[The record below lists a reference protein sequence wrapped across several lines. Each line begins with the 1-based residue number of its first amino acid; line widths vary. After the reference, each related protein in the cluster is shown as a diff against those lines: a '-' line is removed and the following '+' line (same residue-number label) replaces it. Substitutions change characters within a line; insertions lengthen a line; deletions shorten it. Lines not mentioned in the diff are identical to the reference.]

1 MEFANID
8 AAKMGAYH
16 LADNPNIYEPYRGN
30 AFEFLVYGLGEDD
43 SEQGSNMEAIRM
55 QVVSFPVAHF
65 SLERKEIRRGNS
77 VITFAGLPSFENGS
91 LVVKDYVGGDGKSAI
106 ERWQQ
111 KAYNVQTDRLGNLR
125 DYKLNC
131 DVIEYDHT
139 MEYKLR
145 TWHLKG
151 CWVSAIQEDVLTRE
165 SNEARNVT
173 ATIVYDKAIPD
184 EATSEVQV

>member
-1 MEFANID
+1 MERANINTNE
-8 AAKMGAYH
+8 MGAYH

-30 AFEFLVYGLGEDD
+30 AFEFLVYGLGTSDAQQE
-43 SEQGSNMEAIRM
+43 ENREAVRY

-77 VITFAGLPSFENGS
+77 VITFAGLPSFESGS
-91 LVVKDYVGGDGKSAI
+91 LVIKDYIGGGGKSSL
-106 ERWQQ
+106 EKWQQ
-111 KAYNVQTDRLGNLR
+111 LAYDVNTDRLGNLK

-131 DVIEYDHT
+131 DVIEYDHS

-151 CWVSAIQEDVLTRE
+151 CWVSSIQEDTLTRE
-165 SNEARNVT
+165 SNDARNVT

-184 EATSEVQV
+184 ETPTEVVV